1 MKKIISLVTVV
12 ALVTLLTGCT
22 SQEIARNFG
31 GTYEITLEP
40 GQELEVI
47 TWKDDDLWILTKDRS
62 EDEDPETHRYF
73 ADSPYGVFEGEVII
87 RER

>member
-1 MKKIISLVTVV
+1 MKKIIALVTVV

-31 GTYEITLEP
+31 GTYEIALEP

-47 TWKDDDLWILTKDRS
+47 TWKDESFGRC
-62 EDEDPETHRYF
+62 
-73 ADSPYGVFEGEVII
+73 
-87 RER
+87 